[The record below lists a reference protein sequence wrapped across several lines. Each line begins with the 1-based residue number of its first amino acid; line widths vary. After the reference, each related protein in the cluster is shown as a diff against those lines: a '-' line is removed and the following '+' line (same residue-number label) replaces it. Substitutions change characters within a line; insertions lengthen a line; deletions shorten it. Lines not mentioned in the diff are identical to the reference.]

1 MNLKKQNVQ
10 LEVLGIVVMTK
21 LNLNEKIFKAYDI
34 RGVYDSQLNSEVAK
48 AIAIALS
55 EIYPNEKK
63 IIVGRDGRLSSEELS
78 KSLVEGFI
86 SMGIDI
92 IDIGLVPTPL
102 LYYAVEEF
110 KSSAGIMVTGSHNP
124 KEYNGFKMIMSGA
137 PRSGSEI
144 KEIYNV
150 CKNQKGNLTL
160 KNGNIISSDIQK
172 KYLSDVLSKIQIK
185 KKLKI
190 AIDAGNGA
198 AGPIAFE
205 LYNKLGCEV
214 IPLYCDIDGNFPN
227 HHPNPSEESNLED
240 LKTAVLKNKCDL
252 GLAFD
257 GDGDRCLIVD
267 DCGNSLWP
275 DKQMMIFSTSILKH
289 HPNAKII
296 YDVKSSNNL
305 HKIIEE
311 NSGIPLICRTGH
323 SFIKKKMKE
332 EKAIL
337 GGEMSGHIFFKDKW
351 FGFDDGIYAGARMIE
366 IISEISETSSQFFG
380 KLPNSF
386 STPEINIPVSEEG
399 EQHKIIELFSAKCN
413 FEGARISKIDGVRA
427 DYSFGWGIIR
437 ASNTTPNIVARFEAN
452 THKELSVI
460 KNNFYNQL
468 KKISPDLNYE

>member
-1 MNLKKQNVQ
+1 MSRTFSIIKPDA
-10 LEVLGIVVMTK
+10 TK
-21 LNLNEKIFKAYDI
+21 RNIT
-34 RGVYDSQLNSEVAK
+34 G
-48 AIAIALS
+48 AI
-55 EIYPNEKK
+55 N
-63 IIVGRDGRLSSEELS
+63 
-78 KSLVEGFI
+78 
-86 SMGIDI
+86 
-92 IDIGLVPTPL
+92 
-102 LYYAVEEF
+102 
-110 KSSAGIMVTGSHNP
+110 
-124 KEYNGFKMIMSGA
+124 
-137 PRSGSEI
+137 
-144 KEIYNV
+144 
-150 CKNQKGNLTL
+150 
-160 KNGNIISSDIQK
+160 
-172 KYLSDVLSKIQIK
+172 
-185 KKLKI
+185 
-190 AIDAGNGA
+190 
-198 AGPIAFE
+198 
-205 LYNKLGCEV
+205 
-214 IPLYCDIDGNFPN
+214 
-227 HHPNPSEESNLED
+227 
-240 LKTAVLKNKCDL
+240 
-252 GLAFD
+252 
-257 GDGDRCLIVD
+257 
-267 DCGNSLWP
+267 
-275 DKQMMIFSTSILKH
+275 
-289 HPNAKII
+289 
-296 YDVKSSNNL
+296 
-305 HKIIEE
+305 KIIEE